1 LTSRCGKQIDDLLD
15 GLVGFMIS
23 SLQFALGLVVVVGL
37 MVEASVGKGP
47 AETLVEEQEQ
57 ERDVHALGGEP
68 IGVSA
73 AVPLEKSMAFQ
84 LAQIVAELVEAVG
97 LGRERKGF
105 ENGWVNLLG
114 GPTAQGGARV
124 HENLQQ
130 TEEAGILDAEAGIA
144 DSADGD
150 GQSEALQKGK
160 VHLPIQTLS
169 LKASKAVRD
178 DLKLLAH
185 GVQMIESFPQA
196 EVIQVVR

>member
-1 LTSRCGKQIDDLLD
+1 MLD
-15 GLVGFMIS
+15 GLVGLMIRGFE
-23 SLQFALGLVVVVGL
+23 FAFRPVIGIGLV
-37 MVEASVGKGP
+37 MEATIGERA

-97 LGRERKGF
+97 LGRELKGF
-105 ENGWVNLLG
+105 ENGLGNLLG
-114 GPTAQGGARV
+114 GPTAHGGARV

-130 TEEAGILDAEAGIA
+130 TDEAGILDADAGIA

-150 GQSEALQKGK
+150 GQSEALQTGK
-160 VHLPIQTLS
+160 VHMPIQTLS
-169 LKASKAVRD
+169 LKASKAVSD